1 VSESEQTHLLREMRD
16 LLRVIAEPAL
26 AKRDEKLRAAL
37 REVIGRS
44 KGNAKAAFLMDGSR
58 SQAAI
63 TKEAGIDQ
71 GNLSRLAK
79 TLHARGLISDN
90 EKQPKLQVPIPT
102 NFFETSEK
110 ENGR

>member
-1 VSESEQTHLLREMRD
+1 MSESEQTQLLREMRD

-44 KGNAKAAFLMDGSR
+44 KGNAKAVFLMDGSR
-58 SQAAI
+58 SQAVIA
-63 TKEAGIDQ
+63 KEAGIDQ
-71 GNLSRLAK
+71 GNLSRLAR
-79 TLHARGLISDN
+79 TLHARGLILA
-90 EKQPKLQVPIPT
+90 EKQPKLQVPITT
-102 NFFETSEK
+102 NFFDSSEK